1 MGAKPDF
8 SGYATKAGIRCSD
21 GRTITP
27 EAFKHMDGTRVPLV
41 WQHGHASPE
50 NVLGH
55 AILTSVDDGVRADG
69 YFNDTKHG
77 QHTKA
82 LVEHGDIDSMSIWAN
97 GLVEK
102 AVKGA
107 KAVLHGVIREVSL
120 VLSGA
125 NPGAKIDFVAIQHSD
140 DPDDVTVSEDT
151 AVIYTGLKLE
161 HGDRTYAV
169 KTQTLRTE
177 MVNGEVVRTET
188 NSSESMNTIAEKPSV
203 EAAYSALQ
211 HKAAKDG
218 KTVQDIYDSL
228 TDEQKDV
235 VHYMIGKALDAE
247 TGGSA
252 EQSGTNK
259 DDSNIDKEG
268 TGEMRHNVFET
279 GNDKGKGHTHS
290 LSHEDV
296 KGIVADAVGCGSL
309 KEAVKGYALKHGIEN
324 IDVLF
329 PDAKSL
335 TDRPEFDKR
344 RTEWVAGVLNGT
356 RHTPFSRVKSIV
368 ADLTFDEARA
378 KGYVKGNLKKEEFF
392 GVSKRTTGPTT
403 IYKKQKLDRDDILDI
418 TDFDVVAWLKMEMEM
433 MLKEELARAILI
445 GDGRAVDDDDK
456 IKDPAAASDGS
467 GIRSILNEH
476 ELYAT
481 TVNINIGATPNY
493 NNIVEEVLRARR
505 FYKGTG
511 RPTLYTTAQVLVE
524 MLLTKD
530 TQGRRLWSNKDELA
544 TSMMLA
550 DIVEVEPMEDEPDL
564 FGIIVNLADYN
575 IGTDRGG
582 EVNFFDDFD
591 IDYNQYR
598 YLYETRL
605 SGALVKIKSA
615 LILKKT
621 DVTNELAVPTKPT
634 FVSGTGVVTIP
645 TVTGVVYQDASDDSV
660 LLAGAQP
667 ALDPGASLT
676 VQAVPDT
683 GYYFA
688 TNANDEWTFTRPAA

>member
-27 EAFKHMDGTRVPLV
+27 EAFKHMDGSKVPLL
-41 WQHGHASPE
+41 WQHGHNSPD

-55 AILTSVDDGVRADG
+55 VLLTAVDDGMRADG
-69 YFNDTKHG
+69 YFNDTKQG
-77 QHTKA
+77 KNAKT
-82 LVEHGDIDSMSIWAN
+82 LVEHDDIDSMSIWAN

-140 DPDDVTVSEDT
+140 DPDDVTVSDDT
-151 AVIYTGLKLE
+151 AIIYTGLKLE
-161 HGDRTYAV
+161 HAV
-169 KTQTLRTE
+169 KTYATK
-177 MVNGEVVRTET
+177 
-188 NSSESMNTIAEKPSV
+188 SSSTTTDLV
-203 EAAYSALQ
+203 
-211 HKAAKDG
+211 DG
-218 KTVQDIYDSL
+218 KVVATRTTSNDSTRTLDDGSSTDLMYSDLEHATVQEVYDTL
-228 TDEQKDV
+228 TEEQKNV
-235 VHYMIGKALDAE
+235 VHYMIGAALDTQ

-252 EQSGTNK
+252 KQSGTNK
-259 DDSNIDKEG
+259 DDKDDSNTDKEG

-279 GNDKGKGHTHS
+279 GNDKGKSDTHS

-296 KGIVADAVGCGSL
+296 KGIVADAVSCGSL
-309 KEAVKGYALKHGIEN
+309 KDAVKGYALKHGIEN

-344 RTEWVAGVLNGT
+344 QTEWVAGVLNGT
-356 RHTPFSRVKSIV
+356 RHTPFSRVKSLV
-368 ADLTFDEARA
+368 ADLTFDDARA

-392 GVSKRTTGPTT
+392 RVSKRITGPTT

-433 MLKEELARAILI
+433 MLKEELGRAILI

-493 NNIVEEVLRARR
+493 NTIVEDVLRALR

-511 RPTLYTTAQVLVE
+511 RPTLYTTAQVLTE

-530 TQGRRLWSNKDELA
+530 GMQRRLWANVGELA
-544 TSMMLA
+544 TAMRLKE
-550 DIVEVEPMEDEPDL
+550 IVEVEPMENETDL
-564 FGIIVNLADYN
+564 FGIIVNLTDYN

-591 IDYNQYR
+591 IDYNQYK

-621 DVTNELAVPTKPT
+621 DVANELAVPTKPT

-645 TVTGVVYQDASDDSV
+645 TVEGVVYQDASDDSV
-660 LLAGAQP
+660 LSAGAQT
-667 ALDPGASLT
+667 ALDPGATLT
-676 VQAVPDT
+676 VHAVPDT

-688 TNANDEWTFTRPAA
+688 TNANDEWPFTRPAA